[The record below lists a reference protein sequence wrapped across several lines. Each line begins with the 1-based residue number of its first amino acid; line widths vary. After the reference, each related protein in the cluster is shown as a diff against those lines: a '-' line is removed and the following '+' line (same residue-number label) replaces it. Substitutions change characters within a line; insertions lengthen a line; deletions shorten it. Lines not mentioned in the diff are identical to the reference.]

1 MINFCTT
8 LHANI
13 LTQSPG
19 MYKIVIFLLTVD
31 GTSLRLARIIA
42 LEMEVAGMIIQA
54 SISSR
59 TIMTTNRN
67 PS

>member
-1 MINFCTT
+1 MSLIFALIFACKQV
-8 LHANI
+8 LVC
-13 LTQSPG
+13 
-19 MYKIVIFLLTVD
+19 KIVIFLLTVD

-42 LEMEVAGMIIQA
+42 LEMKVAGMIIQA